1 MRAIWK
7 GTISFGLVNIP
18 IALGLATGRSDP
30 SFRTLDRESL
40 QPVKQQLFSPAREEV
55 VSRDDTIKGFEVSKD
70 RFLPITDEELESVSV
85 ERRRTID
92 ILAFVDLAEIDPV
105 YYDRTYY
112 LDPQEHAAKPYS
124 LLLRAM
130 HNSGKAA
137 LGKIV
142 LSSKEHLVLMRPSG
156 DALVVELLF
165 YPEDVRSKEEIEER
179 VRDIDIRDEEL
190 AMADQL
196 IASLARPFDPDAYE
210 NEHKRL
216 VLDLVQRKLAGEE
229 VPVAVEEPAA
239 APVPDLMAAL
249 KASID
254 QAKAAAPA
262 EAAEA
267 EAEEESEPAPKKTA
281 KSSGTGTKPA
291 GKGTKA
297 GGSGKARAASKDAA
311 KNGSRAKSA
320 AKSG

>member
-1 MRAIWK
+1 MRSIWK

-30 SFRTLDRESL
+30 SFRTLDAENL
-40 QPVKQQLFSPAREEV
+40 QPIKQQLFSPARGEV
-55 VSRDDTIKGFEVSKD
+55 VSREETVKGYEVSKGTY
-70 RFLPITDEELESVSV
+70 LPITDEELDAISV

-92 ILAFVDLAEIDPV
+92 ILAFVDVAEIDPV

-112 LDPQEHAAKPYS
+112 LDPQEHAAKPYG

-130 HNSGKAA
+130 RESGKAA

-156 DALVVELLF
+156 DALVAELLF
-165 YPEDVRSKEEIEER
+165 YPEDVRPKEEIEER
-179 VRDIDIRDEEL
+179 IREVDIRDEEL
-190 AMADQL
+190 AMANQL
-196 IASLARPFDPDAYE
+196 IESLAKPFEPDAFE

-216 VLDLVQRKLAGEE
+216 VLELVERKMAGEE
-229 VPVAVEEPAA
+229 IPVPAEAPAP

-249 KASID
+249 QASIQ
-254 QAKAAAPA
+254 QAKSSTSDEENGAA
-262 EAAEA
+262 
-267 EAEEESEPAPKKTA
+267 EPAPKAAAKGRA
-281 KSSGTGTKPA
+281 KSGNGSGTK
-291 GKGTKA
+291 KGDGASGDKGSKA
-297 GGSGKARAASKDAA
+297 KSPKG
-311 KNGSRAKSA
+311 GSRAKAS

>member
-30 SFRTLDRESL
+30 SFRTLDKESL

-55 VSRDDTIKGFEVSKD
+55 ISRDDTIKGFEVSKD

-92 ILAFVDLAEIDPV
+92 ILAFVDIAEIDPV

-130 HNSGKAA
+130 HRSEKAA

-142 LSSKEHLVLMRPSG
+142 LSSKEHLVLLRPSG

-165 YPEDVRSKEEIEER
+165 YPEDVRSKAEIEER
-179 VRDIDIRDEEL
+179 VRETEIRDEEL

-196 IASLARPFDPDAYE
+196 IESLAKPFDPEAYE

-254 QAKAAAPA
+254 QAKASAPP
-262 EAAEA
+262 EEEA
-267 EAEEESEPAPKKTA
+267 EAPEPEPAPKK
-281 KSSGTGTKPA
+281 S
-291 GKGTKA
+291 TKA
-297 GGSGKARAASKDAA
+297 TKTGGSPKGKAKASNGGQ
-311 KNGSRAKSA
+311 KNGSRSKSTS
-320 AKSG
+320 KTG

>member
-1 MRAIWK
+1 MRSIWK

-30 SFRTLDRESL
+30 SFRTLDAENL
-40 QPVKQQLFSPAREEV
+40 QPIKQQLFSPVRGEV
-55 VSRDDTIKGFEVSKD
+55 VTREDTVKGYEVSKGTY
-70 RFLPITDEELESVSV
+70 LPVTDEELEAISV

-92 ILAFVDLAEIDPV
+92 IIAFVDVAEIDPV

-124 LLLRAM
+124 LLLHAM
-130 HNSGKAA
+130 RESGKAA

-165 YPEDVRSKEEIEER
+165 YPEDVRSKAEIEER
-179 VRDIDIRDEEL
+179 IREVDIKDEEL
-190 AMADQL
+190 AMANQL
-196 IASLARPFDPDAYE
+196 IESLAKPFEPDAFE

-216 VLDLVQRKLAGEE
+216 VLELVERKMAGEE
-229 VPVAVEEPAA
+229 LPVAAEAPEP

-249 KASID
+249 QASI
-254 QAKAAAPA
+254 QQ
-262 EAAEA
+262 
-267 EAEEESEPAPKKTA
+267 A
-281 KSSGTGTKPA
+281 KSSASEENGATEKP
-291 GKGTKA
+291 
-297 GGSGKARAASKDAA
+297 
-311 KNGSRAKSA
+311 KSA
-320 AKSG
+320 AKSGNGSGAKKGGGAPKPKGSAAKGAKSGSRAKASSKSG

>member
-1 MRAIWK
+1 MRSIWK

-30 SFRTLDRESL
+30 SFRTLDAENL
-40 QPVKQQLFSPAREEV
+40 QPIKQQLFSPVRGEV
-55 VSRDDTIKGFEVSKD
+55 VTREDTVKGYEVSKGTY
-70 RFLPITDEELESVSV
+70 LPVTDEELEAISV

-92 ILAFVDLAEIDPV
+92 IIAFVDVAEIDPV

-124 LLLRAM
+124 LLLHAM
-130 HNSGKAA
+130 RESGKAA

-165 YPEDVRSKEEIEER
+165 YPEDVRSKAEIEER
-179 VRDIDIRDEEL
+179 IREVDIKDEEL
-190 AMADQL
+190 AMANQL
-196 IASLARPFDPDAYE
+196 IESLAKPFEPDAFE

-216 VLDLVQRKLAGEE
+216 VLELVERKMAGEE
-229 VPVAVEEPAA
+229 LPVAAEAPEP

-249 KASID
+249 QASI
-254 QAKAAAPA
+254 QQ
-262 EAAEA
+262 
-267 EAEEESEPAPKKTA
+267 A
-281 KSSGTGTKPA
+281 KSSASEENGAAEEAPKPA
-291 GKGTKA
+291 AKSGN
-297 GGSGKARAASKDAA
+297 GSGAKKGGGAPKPKGAAA
-311 KNGSRAKSA
+311 KGAKSGSRAKAS

>member
-1 MRAIWK
+1 MRSIWK

-30 SFRTLDRESL
+30 SFRTLDAENL
-40 QPVKQQLFSPAREEV
+40 QPIKQQLFSPVRGEV
-55 VSRDDTIKGFEVSKD
+55 VTREDTVKGYEVSKGTY
-70 RFLPITDEELESVSV
+70 LPVTDEELEAISV

-92 ILAFVDLAEIDPV
+92 IIAFVDVAEIDPV

-124 LLLRAM
+124 LLLHAM
-130 HNSGKAA
+130 RESGKAA

-165 YPEDVRSKEEIEER
+165 YPEDVRSKAEIEER
-179 VRDIDIRDEEL
+179 IREVDIKDEEL
-190 AMADQL
+190 AMANQL
-196 IASLARPFDPDAYE
+196 IESLAKPFEPDAFE

-216 VLDLVQRKLAGEE
+216 VLELVERKMAGEE
-229 VPVAVEEPAA
+229 IPVTAEAPEP

-249 KASID
+249 QASI
-254 QAKAAAPA
+254 QQ
-262 EAAEA
+262 
-267 EAEEESEPAPKKTA
+267 A
-281 KSSGTGTKPA
+281 KSSASEENGAAEEAPKRAAKSGN
-291 GKGTKA
+291 
-297 GGSGKARAASKDAA
+297 GSGGKKGGGAPKPKGSTA
-311 KNGSRAKSA
+311 KGDKSGSRAKAS

>member
-40 QPVKQQLFSPAREEV
+40 QPVKQQLFSPSREEV

-70 RFLPITDEELESVSV
+70 RYLAITDEELESVSV
-85 ERRRTID
+85 QRRRTID
-92 ILAFVDLAEIDPV
+92 ILAFVDAAEIDPV

-130 HNSGKAA
+130 RDAGKAA

-142 LSSKEHLVLMRPSG
+142 LSSKEHLVLLRPSG

-165 YPEDVRSKEEIEER
+165 YPEDVRSKAEIEER
-179 VRDIDIRDEEL
+179 VRDTEIRDEEL
-190 AMADQL
+190 AMAEQL
-196 IASLARPFDPDAYE
+196 IESLARPFDPKAYE

-216 VLDLVQRKLAGEE
+216 VLELVERKLAGEE

-249 KASID
+249 KASIE

-262 EAAEA
+262 AEVEAAEPA
-267 EAEEESEPAPKKTA
+267 PAPKRGGKDSG
-281 KSSGTGTKPA
+281 SS
-291 GKGTKA
+291 TKA
-297 GGSGKARAASKDAA
+297 GASSGGKARGSKAKGAA
-311 KNGSRAKSA
+311 KNGSRS
-320 AKSG
+320 KSGSKSG